1 MKTSCFRVWRLLI
14 ELAGYLLP
22 IARGPELRAQ
32 WVVDWW
38 LSTRRQAQQP
48 NYLLTSRM
56 EISIWKEAVLMKLA
70 GLCHEDRWSEQLF

>member
-38 LSTRRQAQQP
+38 LSTREHNARIFDQKTSTAAQLFADIKDG
-48 NYLLTSRM
+48 NLHLEGS
-56 EISIWKEAVLMKLA
+56 W
-70 GLCHEDRWSEQLF
+70 WSEQLF